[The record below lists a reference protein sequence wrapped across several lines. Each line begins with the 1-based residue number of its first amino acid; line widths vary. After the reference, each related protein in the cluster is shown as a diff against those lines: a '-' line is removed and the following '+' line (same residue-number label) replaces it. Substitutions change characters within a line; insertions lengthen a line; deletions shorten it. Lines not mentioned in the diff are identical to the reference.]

1 MSPISNFNNTF
12 QLDYLISLNLE
23 DDFQSIYHDPLGH
36 NSKNNWVLSKPVE
49 TSFTNIITTFR

>member
-1 MSPISNFNNTF
+1 MSSISNFNNIF

-23 DDFQSIYHDPLGH
+23 NDFQSIYHEPLGH
-36 NSKNNWVLSKPVE
+36 NSKNNWVLPKHVE